1 MLESI
6 VEYLRIKL
14 QALNVGTVYGLGELV
29 EQQGQ
34 QYPAI
39 YIGSGQYQHLADF
52 DNNTGSIYFRLV
64 APVSNSTA
72 EGLIGGDDTYQ
83 RAYQLRIV
91 AFVPK
96 SVYNTDNNYID
107 DKIAHNIQAAIQS
120 DDDGLLSESLKAQ
133 GASIEV
139 SSYETNRNNVLGNEI
154 INTLF
159 ENIPFEYAFISVD
172 FTVTITGSPSCFE
185 TYGCND
191 EFIDYIQ
198 LLRDLVCE
206 SECQDATVTATNSLG
221 DIVGQTTAS
230 SGGTGNISIPDSS
243 IKRSNGTEIVS
254 VPATEP
260 ATIVDSVVTIQQQD
274 GTPIS
279 INNVMAATNVTL
291 LVPNPP
297 VCQDGTAV
305 LTDQFGNSLGSITV
319 ASGATENETVTLPC
333 ASFSSFTDQFGTSNA
348 FSVMAA
354 FGSLSISAR
363 SVAVNG
369 NFIYLLNFG
378 NIEKVNATTFAS
390 VSSITG
396 FGFAVE
402 IAFSPDG
409 SQYAVV
415 DFNGSR
421 VRIMDT
427 ATDTQIAV
435 WSSLTNPYSICY
447 NPTGTELLVATLNTT
462 TITRYDLT
470 GASLGTV
477 AGFDGVIHEIR
488 RSGLNY
494 YVTTAN
500 GVSGGSTQRVR
511 VMDFA
516 TNTQQASYNLGT
528 VNTIGGVL
536 SLVIEGSVAW
546 ITTSRANG
554 SALSLSIIEY
564 GLTFVQTRSQI
575 LGMVANTAIGLAYN
589 GNTICPSLVVVCPNA
604 LTAFSIKI

>member
-1 MLESI
+1 MI
-6 VEYLRIKL
+6 
-14 QALNVGTVYGLGELV
+14 
-29 EQQGQ
+29 
-34 QYPAI
+34 
-39 YIGSGQYQHLADF
+39 
-52 DNNTGSIYFRLV
+52 
-64 APVSNSTA
+64 
-72 EGLIGGDDTYQ
+72 
-83 RAYQLRIV
+83 
-91 AFVPK
+91 
-96 SVYNTDNNYID
+96 
-107 DKIAHNIQAAIQS
+107 
-120 DDDGLLSESLKAQ
+120 
-133 GASIEV
+133 
-139 SSYETNRNNVLGNEI
+139 
-154 INTLF
+154 
-159 ENIPFEYAFISVD
+159 
-172 FTVTITGSPSCFE
+172 
-185 TYGCND
+185 
-191 EFIDYIQ
+191 
-198 LLRDLVCE
+198 
-206 SECQDATVTATNSLG
+206 
-221 DIVGQTTAS
+221 
-230 SGGTGNISIPDSS
+230 
-243 IKRSNGTEIVS
+243 
-254 VPATEP
+254 
-260 ATIVDSVVTIQQQD
+260 
-274 GTPIS
+274 
-279 INNVMAATNVTL
+279 
-291 LVPNPP
+291 
-297 VCQDGTAV
+297 
-305 LTDQFGNSLGSITV
+305 
-319 ASGATENETVTLPC
+319 
-333 ASFSSFTDQFGTSNA
+333 
-348 FSVMAA
+348 
-354 FGSLSISAR
+354 
-363 SVAVNG
+363 
-369 NFIYLLNFG
+369 
-378 NIEKVNATTFAS
+378 

-462 TITRYDLT
+462 TITRYHLT

-477 AGFDGVIHEIR
+477 TGFDGVIHEIR

-500 GVSGGSTQRVR
+500 GVSAGSTQRVR

-589 GNTICPSLVVVCPNA
+589 GNTVCPSLVVVCPNA